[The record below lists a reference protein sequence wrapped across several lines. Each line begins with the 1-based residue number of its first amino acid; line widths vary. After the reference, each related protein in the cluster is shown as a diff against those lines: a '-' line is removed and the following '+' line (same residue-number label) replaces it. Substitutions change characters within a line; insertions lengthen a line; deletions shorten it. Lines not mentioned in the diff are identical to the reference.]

1 MIVKAG
7 NETVYDSNSARK
19 SLHAVTRIWNPLRFW
34 TVTDS
39 FRHFLSYPPY
49 PRSKGLTVFW
59 AGLLTY
65 LLIPEPSRPSRSVAF
80 IAIMGLMLIRNHYL
94 RNTAA
99 GLSGILTRVPY

>member
-7 NETVYDSNSARK
+7 NETVYDSSSARK
-19 SLHAVTRIWNPLRFW
+19 FMHAVTRIWNPLRFW

-49 PRSKGLTVFW
+49 PRSKGLTGFW

-65 LLIPEPSRPSRSVAF
+65 LLIRNLPDHQGQWRLLQSR
-80 IAIMGLMLIRNHYL
+80 G
-94 RNTAA
+94 
-99 GLSGILTRVPY
+99 